1 MANGVKTNAILVV
14 DDDPDIVEII
24 SLYLGNAGYCVS
36 AAADGAEAI
45 RQLECTDID
54 LILLDIMLPDQS
66 GTELCLHIRKT
77 RSCPILFVSCL
88 DEEEQVLRALTVGGD
103 DYIRKPFY
111 PKELVARVRAML
123 RRVELERRTL
133 NTAAAELS
141 TGDFVV
147 NMEKKIIYKHQ
158 QELPLSPIEFD
169 ILLYM
174 LKHPCKPI
182 SCEELYQQ
190 VWQSESLGDI
200 RTVMVHVSNLRK
212 KLEKNDTRKYI
223 KTMKKRG
230 YVFLDQRYN

>member
-1 MANGVKTNAILVV
+1 MASGIKTNAILVV

-36 AAADGAEAI
+36 AAADGAGAL
-45 RQLECTDID
+45 RQLECSDFD
-54 LILLDIMLPDQS
+54 LILLDVMLPDQN
-66 GTELCLHIRKT
+66 GTELCLRIRET

-111 PKELVARVRAML
+111 PKELIARVRAML
-123 RRVELERRTL
+123 RRVELDRRTV
-133 NTAAAELS
+133 TTVATELS
-141 TGDFVV
+141 TRDFVV
-147 NMEKKIIYKHQ
+147 NMEKSIVYKNQ
-158 QELPLSPIEFD
+158 QELSLSPIEFD

-174 LKHPCKPI
+174 IKHPCRPI

-212 KLEKNDTRKYI
+212 KLEENDTQKYI
-223 KTMKKRG
+223 KTVKKRG
-230 YVFLDQRYN
+230 YIFS